1 MRVQAY
7 TFEGTMDAVKK
18 YTNAIEKEV
27 ILGE

>member
-1 MRVQAY
+1 VQAY